1 MVDSITGLLLY
12 RNLPRRRDGG
22 YRRYH
27 RYTGIRQMRGYDR
40 GGEESDR
47 RSTGASKCGY
57 GHRTGKSDPCSQGEE
72 KADRRDGAG
81 QISELEWNGN
91 VCFRRIELYSDA

>member
-22 YRRYH
+22 HRRYH
-27 RYTGIRQMRGYDR
+27 RYTGTRQMRGYDR
-40 GGEESDR
+40 GGEE
-47 RSTGASKCGY
+47 
-57 GHRTGKSDPCSQGEE
+57 
-72 KADRRDGAG
+72 KADSRDGVG

>member
-27 RYTGIRQMRGYDR
+27 RYTGTRQMRGYDR
-40 GGEESDR
+40 GGEESVR

-57 GHRTGKSDPCSQGEE
+57 GHRTGKSAP
-72 KADRRDGAG
+72 KVKKK
-81 QISELEWNGN
+81 QIVETELDKFLN
-91 VCFRRIELYSDA
+91 

>member
-40 GGEESDR
+40 GGD
-47 RSTGASKCGY
+47 

>member
-27 RYTGIRQMRGYDR
+27 RYTGTRKCADMIVVEKNPLEDLRVLRNVDMVIVQGKVIR
-40 GGEESDR
+40 
-47 RSTGASKCGY
+47 APKV
-57 GHRTGKSDPCSQGEE
+57 K
-72 KADRRDGAG
+72 KK
-81 QISELEWNGN
+81 QIVETELDKFLN
-91 VCFRRIELYSDA
+91 

>member
-27 RYTGIRQMRGYDR
+27 RYTGTRQMRGYDR
-40 GGEESDR
+40 GGEESVR

-57 GHRTGKSDPCSQGEE
+57 GHRTGKSVPCSQGEE
-72 KADRRDGAG
+72 KADRRDGVG

>member
-1 MVDSITGLLLY
+1 MAGIGDITGTL
-12 RNLPRRRDGG
+12 
-22 YRRYH
+22 
-27 RYTGIRQMRGYDR
+27 
-40 GGEESDR
+40 ESGKCADMIVVEKNPLEDLR
-47 RSTGASKCGY
+47 VLRKCGY

>member
-1 MVDSITGLLLY
+1 
-12 RNLPRRRDGG
+12 
-22 YRRYH
+22 
-27 RYTGIRQMRGYDR
+27 MRGYDS
-40 GGEESDR
+40 GEEESVR

>member
-27 RYTGIRQMRGYDR
+27 RYTGTRQMRGYDR
-40 GGEESDR
+40 GGEESVR
-47 RSTGASKCGY
+47 RSTGDSLLAM
-57 GHRTGKSDPCSQGEE
+57 E
-72 KADRRDGAG
+72 
-81 QISELEWNGN
+81 
-91 VCFRRIELYSDA
+91 